1 MSAEPESTQHTLPDL
16 PYAYEAL
23 EPYISRQIM
32 ELHHKKHHQTYV
44 NALNAAE
51 LAYAKATTPK
61 ERIALQAALK
71 FNGGGHIN
79 HSLFWKNLAPPYG
92 ERKGPGGL
100 LKDGPLKVA
109 IVSRWGSLE
118 VLKKEFNATTA
129 AIQGSGW
136 GWLGYN
142 HASRQLEVVTTANQ
156 DPLLS
161 HTPIIGVDIWEHA
174 FYLQYL
180 NVKADYLNA
189 IWLVINFEEAE
200 KRYIEATSPPKL

>member
-1 MSAEPESTQHTLPDL
+1 MSNVEHTLPEL
-16 PYAYEAL
+16 PYTYDGL

-51 LAYAKATTPK
+51 KAYASASTPR

-79 HSLFWKNLAPPYG
+79 HSLFWTNLTPSATEKRG
-92 ERKGPGGL
+92 TGGVL
-100 LKDGPLKVA
+100 RDGPLRNA
-109 IVSRWGSLE
+109 IVERWGSLE
-118 VLKKEFNATTA
+118 TFKKEFNTTTA
-129 AIQGSGW
+129 GIQGSGW
-136 GWLGYN
+136 GWLGYSPTS
-142 HASRQLEVVTTANQ
+142 HKLEIVTTANQ
-156 DPLLS
+156 DPLLT
-161 HTPIIGVDIWEHA
+161 HVPIIGVDIWEHA

-189 IWLVINFEEAE
+189 IWHVINFDEAE
-200 KRYIEATSPPKL
+200 TRFRDATGSRL